1 MWKSNQIE
9 KQNKMA
15 KNYEVENK
23 LPNMIGPGTKI
34 VGDIETNGDIRID
47 GIIEGS
53 VQSKGKMVIGTNG
66 TIKGKV
72 KCANAEISG
81 EMQGEIVVAELLS
94 LSSSKFTG
102 DISTNKLSIEPGAI
116 FCGTCSMG
124 EDIKVTESETN
135 N

>member
-1 MWKSNQIE
+1 
-9 KQNKMA
+9 MA

-72 KCANAEISG
+72 RCANAEISG
-81 EMQGEIVVAELLS
+81 EMQGEILVAELLS
-94 LSSSKFTG
+94 LKSSSKFTG
-102 DISTNKLSIEPGAI
+102 DISTNKLSIEPGLSLI
-116 FCGTCSMG
+116 H
-124 EDIKVTESETN
+124 I
-135 N
+135 